1 MIQEKSIIQE
11 TGAHLLVCFP
21 EPVGLKVLSEFHF
34 PDYIKK
40 AYLLSSGH
48 ATVLVQ
54 RKEDIIEFNDHIV
67 TTSKNLSG
75 YSNHRVSLLLLEG
88 KSEKPLEVKPEQP
101 LNESIN
107 MNVNVIE
114 KIEEKTLI
122 SPAPTES
129 LILDENQH
137 SVESLQKILME
148 LQVTIYTNKL
158 LHFKAV
164 LDFQFNKDSK
174 TSIEDLRSLR
184 NTISEVKLQKTFYLR
199 MLNSL

>member
-54 RKEDIIEFNDHIV
+54 RKEDIIEFNDHTV

-75 YSNHRVSLLLLEG
+75 YFNHRVSLLLLEK
-88 KSEKPLEVKPEQP
+88 KSEKVKPEQP
-101 LNESIN
+101 
-107 MNVNVIE
+107 
-114 KIEEKTLI
+114 EENQHIVDKLLQKTLI
-122 SPAPTES
+122 ES
-129 LILDENQH
+129 
-137 SVESLQKILME
+137 QK
-148 LQVTIYTNKL
+148 TISTNKCHL
-158 LHFKAV
+158 FEAV